1 MRGTLLVTGM
11 VLVPLLSLLHVG
23 DAVPGADAR
32 TSVVAASAS
41 TTAAARAEAEREA
54 ALAER
59 TVRYAASRSRVS
71 LLSREDVALMAT
83 TTAPPPPP
91 TTARPKP
98 KPIAKPAVKRAAPP
112 VTAKPTPAPAPAPA
126 NEQYGAASFY
136 SPRAA
141 DECAHRTLPF
151 GTIVTVTNV
160 ATGKSTTCRVG
171 DRGPFVAGRVIDLS
185 RQRFAELASP
195 SAGVIRVR
203 LTW

>member
-1 MRGTLLVTGM
+1 M
-11 VLVPLLSLLHVG
+11 VLVPLVSLLHVG
-23 DAVPGADAR
+23 DGIPGVDDRATTVA
-32 TSVVAASAS
+32 VAAGGGAAS
-41 TTAAARAEAEREA
+41 RAAELEA

-59 TVRYAASRSRVS
+59 TVRHAASRGSRTS
-71 LLSREDVALMAT
+71 LLSREDIALMNTT
-83 TTAPPPPP
+83 TTAPPVA

-98 KPIAKPAVKRAAPP
+98 KAAPKPAVKRAVA
-112 VTAKPTPAPAPAPA
+112 PAPAPPPTTTAKPAPA
-126 NEQYGAASFY
+126 NEQIGAASFY
-136 SPRAA
+136 SPPAA

-151 GTIVTVTNV
+151 GTIVTVTNL

-185 RQRFAELASP
+185 KARFAELASP

>member
-1 MRGTLLVTGM
+1 MRGALLVTGM

-23 DAVPGADAR
+23 DAIPGVEAR
-32 TSVVAASAS
+32 TSVVAAAASPSAD
-41 TTAAARAEAEREA
+41 AERQA

-59 TVRYAASRSRVS
+59 TVRYAASRSRTS
-71 LLSREDVALMAT
+71 LLSREDIALMATT

-98 KPIAKPAVKRAAPP
+98 KAVAKPVVKRAAPAAA
-112 VTAKPTPAPAPAPA
+112 AKPAPTAAPAPS
-126 NEQYGAASFY
+126 NEQHGAASFY

-151 GTIVTVTNV
+151 GTIVTVTSV

-171 DRGPFVAGRVIDLS
+171 DRGPFIAGRVIDLS
-185 RQRFAELASP
+185 RQRFAELAPP
-195 SAGVIRVR
+195 STGVIRVR